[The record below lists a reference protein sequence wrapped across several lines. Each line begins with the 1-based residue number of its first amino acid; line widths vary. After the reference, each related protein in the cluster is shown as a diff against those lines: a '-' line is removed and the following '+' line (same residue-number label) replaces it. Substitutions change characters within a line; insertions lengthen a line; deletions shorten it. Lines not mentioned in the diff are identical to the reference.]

1 MTIARKQCVRCGG
14 SGTVL
19 RERRKMA
26 DGQPD
31 PLDFRMS
38 ETCTVCGGAGSVLD
52 RPAVDRAARTGG
64 WLADQIVV
72 ERKADASLD

>member
-1 MTIARKQCVRCGG
+1 MSIARKQCTRCGG

-19 RERRKMA
+19 RERRKLA
-26 DGQPD
+26 DGRPD

-38 ETCTVCGGAGSVLD
+38 EVCTVCGGEGSVRD
-52 RPAVDRAARTGG
+52 VPGADRAIKTSG

-72 ERKADASLD
+72 EQKANASVD

>member
-26 DGQPD
+26 DGSPD
-31 PLDFRMS
+31 PFDFRLS
-38 ETCTVCGGAGSVLD
+38 ETCSVCGGAGSVLD
-52 RPAVDRAARTGG
+52 RSAAERAVRTGG
-64 WLADQIVV
+64 WLADQIVI
-72 ERKADASLD
+72 ERKVDAPIG